1 MRQPDI
7 EIYLRDAS
15 QDAVTQWL
23 AQSVGPCTPWQPK
36 GHTFKCKA
44 GDIPVTWL
52 PKAVGNWHSQ
62 LWESDLTPWEDDVAC
77 ARAAYKAL
85 GVEIRCAPG
94 GWQEEESVEDAD
106 RWISISERGEA
117 EILWRTD

>member
-15 QDAVTQWL
+15 QDAVTEWL
-23 AQSVGPCTPWQPK
+23 NQAIGTCSPWQAK
-36 GHTFKCKA
+36 GKTFKCRA
-44 GDIPVTWL
+44 ADIPVTWL
-52 PKAVGNWHSQ
+52 PKAVGKWHS
-62 LWESDLTPWEDDVAC
+62 LLLESDATPWEDDIAC
-77 ARAAYKAL
+77 ARDAYQAL

-106 RWISISERGEA
+106 RWISVSERGEA